1 MQASNF
7 RNIFLK
13 KMKEVVLI
21 KAKKVL
27 TRCSSDD
34 KHSLFFF
41 EKIIQ
46 GTIEPVTFGFE
57 KFACYEK

>member
-1 MQASNF
+1 
-7 RNIFLK
+7 
-13 KMKEVVLI
+13 MKEVVLI
-21 KAKKVL
+21 KAKK
-27 TRCSSDD
+27 
-34 KHSLFFF
+34 SLNPVFARRQTFLIFF